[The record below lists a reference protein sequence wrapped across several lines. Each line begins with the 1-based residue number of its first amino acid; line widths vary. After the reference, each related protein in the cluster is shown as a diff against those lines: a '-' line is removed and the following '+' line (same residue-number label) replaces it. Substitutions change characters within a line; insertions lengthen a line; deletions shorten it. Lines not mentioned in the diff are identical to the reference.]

1 MEAAL
6 NRPLPEPTERPTQS
20 PPGSSPASP
29 HPTPVKQERMDG
41 MDIGGM
47 MNPGGVNSEAMSALS
62 EEKVIS
68 WGIVKVKIQKLLK
81 GNRAVCRRAVPLPPP
96 LETQIRGKAFN

>member
-96 LETQIRGKAFN
+96 P

>member
-47 MNPGGVNSEAMSALS
+47 MHPGGVNSEAMSALS

-68 WGIVKVKIQKLLK
+68 WGIVKVNIQILLK
-81 GNRAVCRRAVPLPPP
+81 WSREVYRGQSPPP
-96 LETQIRGKAFN
+96 LEI

>member
-1 MEAAL
+1 
-6 NRPLPEPTERPTQS
+6 
-20 PPGSSPASP
+20 
-29 HPTPVKQERMDG
+29 
-41 MDIGGM
+41 

-81 GNRAVCRRAVPLPPP
+81 GDRAVCRRGVPPTPPP
-96 LETQIRGKAFN
+96 PRNANKGEGFQLN